1 MIHAN
6 PFAEIVIQ
14 RFFQSLPRHNYN
26 ASTALE
32 ESIAARL
39 TEGDR
44 EKFGT
49 PNSDRVMEFIARE
62 GEKIILKKSRV

>member
-6 PFAEIVIQ
+6 PFTEIVIQ

-32 ESIAARL
+32 ESIAVGL
-39 TEGDR
+39 SEGDR

-62 GEKIILKKSRV
+62 GEKIILRKNRV